1 MVRPWA
7 SGCHVHPGEGG
18 ARASP
23 SVRTPSSA
31 SGPASSLFP
40 LPALTVSPGSDS
52 LLSHALSALCL
63 PVHKSFISRKDKFC
77 SPCLHPAPGGP
88 RQGFVLHLKFHSGN
102 PSHTPSGGGGAELDC
117 PNSSPCTAVR
127 LQRGQ
132 NVAPHCSHSSSG
144 EFTDRTSH
152 RRQAKGF
159 L

>member
-1 MVRPWA
+1 MVDHMARPWA

-23 SVRTPSSA
+23 CVRTPSSA

-63 PVHKSFISRKDKFC
+63 PVHKSFILRKDRFCSIHKSFISRKDEFC

-88 RQGFVLHLKFHSGN
+88 RGYTDAHRTLGGSGWQLSEFPIASDLTHS
-102 PSHTPSGGGGAELDC
+102 PFS
-117 PNSSPCTAVR
+117 
-127 LQRGQ
+127 
-132 NVAPHCSHSSSG
+132 
-144 EFTDRTSH
+144 
-152 RRQAKGF
+152 
-159 L
+159 